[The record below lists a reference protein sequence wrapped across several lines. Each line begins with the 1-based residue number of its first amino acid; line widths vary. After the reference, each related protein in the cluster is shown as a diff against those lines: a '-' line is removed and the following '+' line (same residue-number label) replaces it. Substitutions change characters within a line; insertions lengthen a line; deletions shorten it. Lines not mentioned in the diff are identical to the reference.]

1 MESSIEFTDEQI
13 SEMKEMYQQGHGL
26 MYIAT
31 HYYSNN
37 ETIRRVLIGNGVVLR
52 ARGGYAITA
61 PEEIVRKA
69 IDMYNCGNSINA
81 IGKLVGYSDTT
92 IRKWL
97 TENGVRL
104 KPRGYEKPKQ
114 KVEVKTVAEI
124 VEGEP
129 IDCDTQGKRC
139 IYRNPDDKNGLCN
152 YCLTVGKC
160 RGGDPH
166 QCTKYEFKKPK
177 RKKKESS

>member
-1 MESSIEFTDEQI
+1 MIKSEFSNKEVA
-13 SEMKEMYQQGHGL
+13 EMIAMYQQGHGL
-26 MYIAT
+26 MYIAA

-37 ETIRRVLIGNGVVLR
+37 GTIRQVLIQNGIAIR
-52 ARGGYAITA
+52 ARGGYVITA
-61 PEEIVRKA
+61 PEDIVRKA
-69 IDMYNCGNSINA
+69 IDMYNSGNSINA

-139 IYRNPDDKNGLCN
+139 IYRSKDVNRGLCD
-152 YCLTVGKC
+152 YCLTVGRC
-160 RGGDPH
+160 RGGSPH
-166 QCTKYEFKKPK
+166 ECTKYKFPE
-177 RKKKESS
+177 KKKRVK